1 MLTEAFVLVTKTING
16 KIGST
21 NEPAFYSRSLTRCTH
36 CTTAGI
42 QPLLNT
48 PREFL
53 TMLET
58 ETARQDKMV
67 KAAGVKAE

>member
-1 MLTEAFVLVTKTING
+1 MGPAKLPQLVVLRLNSEIHKAVRAR
-16 KIGST
+16 
-21 NEPAFYSRSLTRCTH
+21 EVEERF
-36 CTTAGI
+36 TTAGI

-58 ETARQDKMV
+58 ETARWGKVV
-67 KAAGVKAE
+67 KAAGIKPE